1 MKKFRHKLIIASIT
15 LFWAMSAYAQ
25 GQAPGALLASAEE
38 VLKKQEN
45 IRTSWGYDSELSK
58 KISRSFNVSASDKL
72 AIDNRYGKVHIN
84 TWDKNEIT
92 VNIEI
97 LARASSDSRA
107 QELLD
112 MITVDEEK
120 SGGLISFKTR
130 IGKPGN
136 NNWGK
141 KSGYTINYTVSM
153 PKKNPLQVKNMYGDM
168 YLADYSGN
176 GDISLSYGS
185 MKLGKLSGESTVKL
199 AYGSGSNSIAQL
211 RQGSLQLSYSK
222 LSLEETDKLDLNNSY
237 SDINIGRAGDLTVS
251 SKYGSV
257 EIGSV
262 NAVAGSSGYSGFRI
276 GSLSDK
282 LDLNLRYCSGFK
294 IGNISPKFN
303 SINLDG
309 NYSSFDLNFAKNAAF
324 NFDVDLQYAD
334 LNVDKDLVVYKVV
347 EKRNT
352 SAKYEGKYG
361 KSNSQGMVKIASRYG
376 SVKFEQED

>member
-1 MKKFRHKLIIASIT
+1 
-15 LFWAMSAYAQ
+15 MSGFAQ
-25 GQAPGALLASAEE
+25 IQTPEILLASSDK
-38 VLKKQEN
+38 VLKNNEVNYKS
-45 IRTSWGYDSELSK
+45 IAYDSELSK
-58 KISRSFNVSASDKL
+58 KINRSFNVTASDKL

-107 QELLD
+107 QEILD

-120 SGGLISFKTR
+120 SGGVISFKTR
-130 IGKPGN
+130 IGKTGN
-136 NNWGK
+136 NNWGG

-168 YLADYSGN
+168 YLADYGGN
-176 GDISLSYGS
+176 GDLSLSYGS
-185 MKLGKLSGESTVKL
+185 MKLGRLSGENTVQL
-199 AYGSGSNSIAQL
+199 AYGSGSNSISQL

-222 LSLEETDKLDLNNSY
+222 LTLEETDKLELNNSY
-237 SDINIGRAGDLTVS
+237 SDINIGQAGNLNMS

-257 EIGSV
+257 SIGSV
-262 NAVAGSSGYSGFRI
+262 NTIEGASGYSGFKI
-276 GSLSDK
+276 GSLADK

-294 IGNISPKFN
+294 IDNISPKFN
-303 SINLDG
+303 SITLDG
-309 NYSSFDLNFAKNAAF
+309 NYSSFDLNFAKNATF

-334 LNVDKDLVVYKVV
+334 LQVDKDLVVYKVV

-361 KSNSQGMVKIASRYG
+361 KSNSQGTVKIASRYG
-376 SVKFEQED
+376 SVRFDQQD

>member
-1 MKKFRHKLIIASIT
+1 
-15 LFWAMSAYAQ
+15 MSAHAQ
-25 GQAPGALLASAEE
+25 LQAPSALLASAEE
-38 VLKKQEN
+38 ELKHSESQYT
-45 IRTSWGYDSELSK
+45 IYSYDSELSK

-107 QELLD
+107 QEILD

-120 SGGLISFKTR
+120 TGGLISFKTR
-130 IGKPGN
+130 IGKNSGN

-185 MKLGKLSGESTVKL
+185 MKLGRLSGENTVKL

-211 RQGSLQLSYSK
+211 KQGSLDLAYSK
-222 LSLEETDKLDLNNSY
+222 LTLEETDKLDLNNSY
-237 SDINIGRAGDLTVS
+237 SDINISRAGNLTME

-262 NAVAGSSGYSGFRI
+262 NAVEGSSGYSGFRI
-276 GSLSDK
+276 GSLADK

-303 SINLDG
+303 SITLDG
-309 NYSSFDLNFAKNAAF
+309 NYSSFDLNFAKNASF

-334 LNVDKDLVVYKVV
+334 LQVDKDQVVYKVV

-352 SAKYEGKYG
+352 SSKYEGKYG
-361 KSNSQGMVKIASRYG
+361 KSNAQGMVKIASRYG